1 MDSYDLQARHA
12 PIVFVLLPII
22 IVALA
27 LVPSLGG
34 AKLAA
39 GSIGLILVTG
49 LGFVATRL
57 GRAMGYARQDALFA
71 SWDGKPT
78 TAMLRLRDTRLNP
91 QTKLIYRDRLTHLGP
106 HFPLPTAADE
116 AETPDAAD
124 IKIDAAMSEV
134 RTRAKAR
141 GIKLVHRENINYGAA
156 RNAFGLKPFGLGA
169 CLIGAIGLGA
179 AIYVREK
186 PSIMPLD
193 IVVAMAIICITATW
207 LLACRGARVRHHAE
221 AYALALFEAIDVV
234 VTQPKVSKP
243 RSTTPRKKG
252 QRSGNAAED

>member
-12 PIVFVLLPII
+12 PIVFVLLPVI

-27 LVPSLGG
+27 LVPGLGG

-39 GSIGLILVTG
+39 GSIGLILVTA

-71 SWDGKPT
+71 SWNGKPT
-78 TAMLRLRDTRLNP
+78 TAMLRFRDNRLNP
-91 QTKLIYRDRLTHLGP
+91 QTKGIYRERLTHLGM
-106 HFPLPTAADE
+106 HFPIPTE
-116 AETPDAAD
+116 AEEAANLDAAD
-124 IKIDAAMSEV
+124 IKIDAAMGEV

-141 GIKLVHRENINYGAA
+141 GIKPVHRENINYGAA

-169 CLIGAIGLGA
+169 CLVGAIGLGV
-179 AIYVREK
+179 AIYFRVK

-193 IVVAMAIICITATW
+193 IVVAMVIICIAATW
-207 LLACRGARVRHHAE
+207 LLACTGARVRHHAE
-221 AYALALFEAIDVV
+221 TYALALFEAIDVV
-234 VTQPKVSKP
+234 VPQPKASKP

-252 QRSGNAAED
+252 AKSVDTADD